1 MQGQA
6 QLLAMHE
13 AQHMLKN
20 LACTLL
26 NSLPLKG
33 YICKSVSLLEV
44 CDSDSHT
51 PGSGCV
57 AEAPS
62 VCRGLHK
69 ALPSQQAKLVM
80 IR

>member
-51 PGSGCV
+51 QAV
-57 AEAPS
+57 AVLLKLLQSAVDCIRHYHPNRPS
-62 VCRGLHK
+62 
-69 ALPSQQAKLVM
+69 
-80 IR
+80 